1 LKSILDW
8 LSNMSISKPSV
19 VTKPPSKTSVI
30 LNPTKPKE
38 KLANSSIPWYD
49 ALHKMIG
56 KHEVRDNKELRAW
69 LKSDGATLGD
79 PAVQPWC
86 GDAVETAILV
96 TLPNEILPKNPY
108 LAAAWSSFG
117 KLVKP
122 QKGAILS
129 FWRGSPSSWQ
139 GHVGIYA
146 GEDSKNFYV
155 LGGNQSNSISIVP
168 IAKNRLRKNG
178 SRWPLTGQEPQNIIV
193 KMSGG
198 IVSTNEA

>member
-1 LKSILDW
+1 
-8 LSNMSISKPSV
+8 
-19 VTKPPSKTSVI
+19 VI

-38 KLANSSIPWYD
+38 KLAKGSILWYD
-49 ALHKMIG
+49 SLHKMIG
-56 KHEVRDNKELRAW
+56 KHEVRNNKELSAW

-79 PAVQPWC
+79 PSKQPWC
-86 GDAVETAILV
+86 GDAIETAIAL
-96 TLPNEILPKNPY
+96 TLPNEKLPKNPY
-108 LAAAWSSFG
+108 LASAWSTFG
-117 KLVKP
+117 KYVKP

-139 GHVGIYA
+139 GHVGLYA

-155 LGGNQSNSISIVP
+155 LGGNQSNTISIAP
-168 IAKNRLRKNG
+168 IAKNRLRKDG